1 MAISGVVRK
10 LAKCK
15 GTVSHLAY
23 KWGTPCWLIKFSLVF
38 SIYLLP
44 IFSVLM
50 AVFVIWNQKV
60 NQMYLDEMWF
70 IQQCHVLFFCSHI
83 VLNLYIIFF
92 GLAFLYKKLKYFF
105 THTWLCTI
113 WVSWNQFRTWNL
125 TCAKYDWIV
134 IKPVVHAWNMQ
145 ELRSAQIVNL

>member
-50 AVFVIWNQKV
+50 AVFVIWNHQV
-60 NQMYLDEMWF
+60 NQMYVVYTAMPC
-70 IQQCHVLFFCSHI
+70 IVFCSHI
-83 VLNLYIIFF
+83 VLNLYIIFI

-134 IKPVVHAWNMQ
+134 IKPVDHAWNMQ
-145 ELRSAQIVNL
+145 ELRSAQMVKL